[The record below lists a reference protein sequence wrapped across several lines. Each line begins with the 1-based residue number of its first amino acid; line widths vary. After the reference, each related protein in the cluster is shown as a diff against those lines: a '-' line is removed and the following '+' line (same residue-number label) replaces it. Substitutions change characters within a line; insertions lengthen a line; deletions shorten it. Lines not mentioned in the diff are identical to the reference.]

1 MYCVKHTIG
10 DTLPRFIKMLNSLFR
25 DLFILSIISSQQK
38 PLEGNVTQVL
48 VSSSKTT
55 DINLGDAF
63 KLEKEKRICNQKN
76 SVQMA
81 DPTPIVHYVGPCESN
96 SLHEGTIL

>member
-1 MYCVKHTIG
+1 
-10 DTLPRFIKMLNSLFR
+10 L
-25 DLFILSIISSQQK
+25 
-38 PLEGNVTQVL
+38 TQGL
-48 VSSSKTT
+48 VSSSKNT
-55 DINLGDAF
+55 DNKLSYAF

-96 SLHEGTIL
+96 SLHEGTILWHEHTHKCVFEQQAFGSDMQTLHSSK